1 MLRESW
7 LYTTCIVTLR
17 DQGTHGGIT
26 VMERCKWAQTVIP
39 QRKKVLL
46 WSNNIFGSMTGLAN
60 RLWSGTPLP
69 FVFYKKKKK
78 KNTWSQ
84 VHDYWL
90 EFNSCSQVSDRLR
103 TDWLE
108 LNKQI
113 LTHYTHAKQDL
124 PPKFELM
131 TSWVSRASISSYWIS
146 ASSKSPSISNT
157 NASSSWKQTTK
168 WIHTYIH
175 TYTLIWLLHYGAI
188 LSWFSRI
195 TNIK

>member
-1 MLRESW
+1 MLRENG
-7 LYTTCIVTLR
+7 LYTICFVTPR
-17 DQGTHGGIT
+17 GQGTHAGIT
-26 VMERCKWAQTVIP
+26 VMKRCKWAQTVIP
-39 QRKKVLL
+39 QKKVLL
-46 WSNNIFGSMTGLAN
+46 WTNDIFGSMTGLAN
-60 RLWSGTPLP
+60 LLWSGTWSP
-69 FVFYKKKKK
+69 FVFCTLPEK

-84 VHDYWL
+84 VNDYQLELNPWL
-90 EFNSCSQVSDRLR
+90 QVSDRSR

-108 LNKQI
+108 LKKQL

-168 WIHTYIH
+168 WMFHF
-175 TYTLIWLLHYGAI
+175 I
-188 LSWFSRI
+188 L
-195 TNIK
+195 